1 MELLEH
7 LNILLITILSGV
19 NPYLCPMATTSQI
32 IKHIKAQIEREVKNG
47 GKTNICSWQNRE
59 GVVISVE
66 DAKHILKLIEKKKV
80 K

>member
-1 MELLEH
+1 M
-7 LNILLITILSGV
+7 
-19 NPYLCPMATTSQI
+19 PTTSQI

-59 GVVISVE
+59 GIVISVE